1 MNHYKEDKQNQY
13 FCIEYRHGITNNK
26 KTTLVKYKPGDKV
39 SFLNEKGGGIITRIS
54 DDGILYVTIEDGFE
68 IPVMPA
74 DVIKTG
80 SSAIEENMKAN
91 YSASSV
97 QMQEEE
103 EEQDFTP
110 LYITPNNTEQRPE
123 GVYFAIVPDIQ
134 NNPLTGSL
142 DLYLVNHT
150 GWNIL
155 FNLFQNYEGSYHGTD
170 YGFMKEEAAIH
181 LDTIGR
187 SEIEKWSNA
196 LCQFVFFVEGKTSPL
211 PPFSGLIQF
220 RPVKI
225 YKEESFVWESLLRQ
239 KAYFTGI
246 IELSA
251 LSKKSL
257 FEERKDKDTMKIFHE
272 KLKEQKPLEPQ
283 KPSATKSFLDKH
295 KIDERI
301 AEVDLHIGELVDDFT
316 NLEKSDLLRI
326 QLDYVEKCLD
336 QAMKERLSKIVF
348 IHGVGN
354 GILKTEVTKML
365 QRTENIE
372 FYDASYA
379 RYGMGATE
387 VRFFHSKN
395 K

>member
-1 MNHYKEDKQNQY
+1 M
-13 FCIEYRHGITNNK
+13 
-26 KTTLVKYKPGDKV
+26 KYKPGDKV

-54 DDGILYVTIEDGFE
+54 DDNILYVTIADGFE

-80 SSAIEENMKAN
+80 SSAIEENLKGN
-91 YSASSV
+91 YSASSG
-97 QMQEEE
+97 QLQEEE
-103 EEQDFTP
+103 DEDQEFTP
-110 LYITPNNTEQRPE
+110 LNVIPNNKEQRAE
-123 GVYFAIVPDIQ
+123 GIYFVIVPDIQ
-134 NNPLTGSL
+134 DNPLTGSL

-150 GWNIL
+150 GWNVL

-170 YGFMKEEAAIH
+170 YGFIKEEAA
-181 LDTIGR
+181 LFLGSIGR

-196 LCQFVFFVEGKTSPL
+196 LCQFVFFMEGKTTPL
-211 PPFSGLIQF
+211 APFSGLIHF

-225 YKEESFVWESLLRQ
+225 YKEDSFVWESLMRK
-239 KAYFTGI
+239 KAYFTSI
-246 IELSA
+246 VELSA

-257 FEERKDKDTMKIFHE
+257 FEEKNDQETIKIFQE
-272 KLKEQKPLEPQ
+272 KYREQKPKEPQ
-283 KPSATKSFLDKH
+283 KPAAPKSFLDKH
-295 KIDERI
+295 KIDDRI

-326 QLDYVEKCLD
+326 QLDYVDKCLD

-354 GILKTEVTKML
+354 GILKTEVNKML
-365 QRTENIE
+365 QRTDNIE

-387 VRFFHSKN
+387 VKFFHSKN
-395 K
+395 S